1 MIGLVD
7 YDLQT
12 TSSQS
17 LLVPNLQIMKLATYY
32 RMEENTFCR
41 LIPLDDTNLDNYDK
55 IYFFSETSRNPIVP
69 PAFLRANNVEF
80 GGSAFTNGKYKPFN
94 NEIIDY
100 TIARPTIYKDFLKEK
115 YKSGIKTKVIEHV
128 LDDSYYR
135 MFVNGK
141 LMPIPP
147 IYPRKRL
154 FLYDTDFFYDQW
166 SETLQKIA
174 DRHPTSIVPIH
185 PVFCRNLRNF
195 FTLRKIPKFS
205 RQYPI
210 ILDLD
215 IPYDEIYYMLK
226 KYKNAFLADVTP
238 SSHVALPIGGT
249 FPTDFQYY
257 KDIIYKLNLLY
268 SFWSKQIKIKI
279 KYFYPQN
286 NYNNPLEDLELMI
299 EQWTTGKTADSKT
312 LGERIS
318 SRLPKDKIEI
328 LKQQKKL
335 LLKFYPSAKPLFD
348 QNYSLLSER
357 GSWRL

>member
-1 MIGLVD
+1 
-7 YDLQT
+7 
-12 TSSQS
+12 
-17 LLVPNLQIMKLATYY
+17 MKLATYY
-32 RMEENTFCR
+32 RVEENTFCR
-41 LIPLDDTNLDNYDK
+41 LIPLDDTNLDNYNK

-80 GGSAFTNGKYKPFN
+80 GGSSFTNGKYKPFN

-115 YKSGIKTKVIEHV
+115 YRSGIKTKVIEHV

-166 SETLQKIA
+166 SETLQQIA
-174 DRHPTSIVPIH
+174 DRHPASIVPIH
-185 PVFCRNLRNF
+185 PVFCRNLGNF
-195 FTLRKIPKFS
+195 FTLRKISKFS

-226 KYKNAFLADVTP
+226 KYKNAFLADITP
-238 SSHVALPIGGT
+238 SSQVALPIGGT

-268 SFWSKQIKIKI
+268 SFWSK
-279 KYFYPQN
+279 
-286 NYNNPLEDLELMI
+286 
-299 EQWTTGKTADSKT
+299 
-312 LGERIS
+312 
-318 SRLPKDKIEI
+318 
-328 LKQQKKL
+328 
-335 LLKFYPSAKPLFD
+335 
-348 QNYSLLSER
+348 
-357 GSWRL
+357 